1 MATNGTN
8 SADNVT
14 AGKPKVGGAVF
25 RAPKGTALPTNAT
38 DELDAKFKC
47 LGYCSEDGLSNN
59 SDQSNNKV
67 SAWGG
72 DVVLNMLTA
81 GADTFSL
88 TLIETLNAEVIK
100 AVYGEEN
107 VTADESDIAVAV
119 NGGSDEEA
127 VYVFDLILKGGVL
140 KRIVVPCATITSLG
154 EIKYNDTD
162 AVGYA
167 VTLTATNDSKG
178 NSHYEYIHLRSASPA
193 SETAEKE

>member
-1 MATNGTN
+1 MANNGTGSN
-8 SADNVT
+8 NANNVT

-25 RAPKGTALPTNAT
+25 RAPKGTALPTDAVT
-38 DELDAKFKC
+38 DLDAAYKC

-59 SDQSNNKV
+59 SDRSSDKV

-81 GADTFSL
+81 GTDSFEL
-88 TLIETLNAEVIK
+88 TLIETLSKEVIK
-100 AVYGEEN
+100 AVYGSEN
-107 VTADESDIAVAV
+107 VTGEGNDIAVAV

-127 VYVFDLILKGGVL
+127 VYVFELILKEGAL

-154 EIKYNDTD
+154 EIKYSDTS

-167 VTLTATNDSKG
+167 VTLTAVNDSKG
-178 NSHYEYIHLRSASPA
+178 NSHYEYIHLPD
-193 SETAEKE
+193 SE